1 MFNYEEYVKAVKAT
15 ALTTAKK
22 ALISAL
28 LRKVPFLFWGPFGA
42 VTSLLVG
49 KLLETLF
56 EQAEFAIYFKY
67 TDLRVDKQGVAF
79 AQVAMDNYK
88 IQKTGTEDEKIQSEK
103 RLIECFKNFISFH
116 T

>member
-1 MFNYEEYVKAVKAT
+1 LNYDEYVKAVKST

-22 ALISAL
+22 TLISAL

-42 VTSLLVG
+42 VTSMLIG
-49 KLLETLF
+49 KGLELLF

-67 TDLRVDKQGVAF
+67 TDLRVDKQGLTF
-79 AQVAMDNYK
+79 AQVAMDNYR
-88 IQKTGTEDEKIQSEK
+88 IQQNGTEDEKKQSEE
-103 RLIECFKNFISFH
+103 RLINCFKHFISFH